1 MPELTEG
8 HSLIRDTELKHLE
21 KLYYKTT
28 PNTAPGIINNV
39 MNYQINYIDGKR
51 YKDQNP
57 RHLQNITP
65 GQLKFMQK
73 EIKLQHKGEGKS
85 HNSPYWMRY

>member
-1 MPELTEG
+1 
-8 HSLIRDTELKHLE
+8 
-21 KLYYKTT
+21 
-28 PNTAPGIINNV
+28 

-73 EIKLQHKGEGKS
+73 EIKLQQKGEGKS